1 VEYSPIASPLRYDR
15 ARVRPVVGLRAG
27 CEANAWCAAG
37 AGDVIARSG
46 RTELSEVGVAS
57 GHCPTLQW
65 GSLIARPQV
74 SAITRTVIAAAR
86 RRLAS
91 LPGLVMQQTFD
102 PGLNKALLRSADADA
117 LRHLLDPPKRA
128 RIVTFRITY
137 RL

>member
-15 ARVRPVVGLRAG
+15 ATVRPVVGLRAG

-74 SAITRTVIAAAR
+74 SATTRTVIAAA
-86 RRLAS
+86 S
-91 LPGLVMQQTFD
+91 G
-102 PGLNKALLRSADADA
+102 A
-117 LRHLLDPPKRA
+117 LRAYRVWSCSKPSTPASIKRC
-128 RIVTFRITY
+128 Y
-137 RL
+137 GRLTPTLCAIYLIRRSERAS